1 MMLNIKNIR
10 SGPRHFFRLKLMEWL
25 LSKSIKEGL
34 ILDAGSGDG
43 SLSIQLAKKGFNIYA
58 VEPAR
63 EWSDIFKSRLK
74 RAGLEKN
81 IKIFHSP
88 LEEINFLTE
97 SFDAIVCGE
106 VLEHIDNDKKALQCF
121 YSLLK
126 KGGILIL
133 SVPLVNKGW
142 DVSDEIGGHKRLY
155 VFRELVS
162 LLKASGFKTEK
173 TISWGHPFT
182 KLYNKFIFV
191 NWAKLL
197 KSEEEIRRPK
207 MLTTQIGK
215 NSLVSILLGLIFFI
229 DVFFTPP
236 DKAIGIA
243 LKAKKL

>member
-1 MMLNIKNIR
+1 MDAKNIR
-10 SGPRHFFRLKLMEWL
+10 SGPRHFFRLNIMKWL
-25 LSKSIKEGL
+25 LSKNLKSGR

-43 SLSIQLAKKGFNIYA
+43 SLSIQLAKKGFNLYA
-58 VEPAR
+58 VEPSR
-63 EWSDIFKSRLK
+63 EWRDIFKTRL
-74 RAGLEKN
+74 RRTGLEKN

-88 LEEINFLTE
+88 LEKINFPAE

-106 VLEHIDNDKKALQCF
+106 VLEHMDNDKEALQCF
-121 YSLLK
+121 HSLLK

-142 DVSDEIGGHKRLY
+142 DMSDEIGGHKRLY
-155 VFRELVS
+155 VFQELVS

-173 TISWGHPFT
+173 TIGWGYPFT

-191 NWAKLL
+191 NWARNL

-207 MLTTQIGK
+207 MLTTRIGK
-215 NSLVSILLGLIFFI
+215 NSLVSILLGLIFLI

-243 LKAKKL
+243 LRAKKL